1 MYSCHGKIA
10 KKPIERL
17 LDTQTFWGLEYEM
30 LKVVIRSKYYM
41 YLTYNSIVHKFYS
54 IFSSTLCS
62 YHKHL
67 PRLMVSIHI
76 TSFSI
81 IINTKSKYECRA

>member
-17 LDTQTFWGLEYEM
+17 LNTQTFWGLEYEM

-41 YLTYNSIVHKFYS
+41 YLTYNSN
-54 IFSSTLCS
+54 C
-62 YHKHL
+62 
-67 PRLMVSIHI
+67 
-76 TSFSI
+76 
-81 IINTKSKYECRA
+81 A